1 VPNNTGQ
8 QEICMLGHKGWYS
21 PEQLQTLQK
30 IFDEIWMEFRAKG
43 LGKLDRPS
51 DRDALRAEIACRIF
65 KQLDKETF
73 KAEEITQHVLSSFGM
88 EIEGIRAGKS
98 RKKD

>member
-1 VPNNTGQ
+1 
-8 QEICMLGHKGWYS
+8 
-21 PEQLQTLQK
+21 
-30 IFDEIWMEFRAKG
+30 
-43 LGKLDRPS
+43 
-51 DRDALRAEIACRIF
+51 LRAEIACRIF

-73 KAEEITQHVLSSFGM
+73 KAEEITLHVLSSFGM